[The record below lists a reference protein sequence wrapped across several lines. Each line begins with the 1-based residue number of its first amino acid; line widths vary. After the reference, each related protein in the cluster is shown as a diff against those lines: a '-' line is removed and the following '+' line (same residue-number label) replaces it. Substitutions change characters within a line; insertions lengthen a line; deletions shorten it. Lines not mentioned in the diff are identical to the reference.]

1 MAEMRVMQ
9 VEDSFALD
17 HLRLARRP
25 VPQPGPGQVLLR
37 MKAAS
42 LNYRDLLTIRGGYG
56 SRLPLPLVPLSDG
69 CGEVVA
75 VGAGVTRVKIGDR
88 VAPSFFQN
96 WICGEAPAEVHQSAL
111 GGPNDGCLA
120 EYMLLDQEG
129 VVLAPAHLSDAEV
142 ATLPCAGLT
151 AWRAVV
157 VDARVKPGDS
167 VLVQGTGGVALFALQ
182 FAKMNGCE
190 VILTSS
196 SDEKLERARA
206 LGADHLI
213 NYRRHPDW
221 SRELRRIRP
230 EGVDLVIELGG
241 AGTLGQ
247 SLKSVRNGGHIAII
261 GVLAGAARELA
272 IFDIIRTRAR
282 LEGVSVGN
290 RGEFEAMCRA
300 IALHRMQPVIDRV
313 FPMERA
319 VEALELMAAGG
330 HFGKICLEI

>member
-1 MAEMRVMQ
+1 V
-9 VEDSFALD
+9 
-17 HLRLARRP
+17 P
-25 VPQPGPGQVLLR
+25 V
-37 MKAAS
+37 
-42 LNYRDLLTIRGGYG
+42 
-56 SRLPLPLVPLSDG
+56 SDG

-75 VGAGVTRVKIGDR
+75 VGEGVRRVRPGER
-88 VAPSFFQN
+88 VAPTFFQN
-96 WICGEAPAEVHQSAL
+96 WICGEAPADVHRSAL
-111 GGPNDGCLA
+111 GGPNDGCLE
-120 EYMLLDQEG
+120 EYKLLDAQG
-129 VVLAPAHLSDAEV
+129 VVLAPPHLSDAEV

-157 VDARVKPGDS
+157 IDARVKPGDS

-213 NYRRHPDW
+213 NYRSHPDW
-221 SRELRRIRP
+221 SAQVRRLRP

-241 AGTLGQ
+241 AGTLGE
-247 SLKSVRNGGHIAII
+247 SLKSVRNGGHVAII
-261 GVLAGAARELA
+261 GVLAGAAKELA
-272 IFDIIRTRAR
+272 IFDIIRSRAR

-290 RGEFEAMCRA
+290 RDEFEAMCRA
-300 IALHRMQPVIDRV
+300 IALHHMHPVIDRV